1 MAQTFEY
8 LLLPL
13 KRQYIGIFG
22 ADQEANR
29 AEMALHLPSRCV
41 GRAEAQ
47 YADAAKRDEDTW
59 MQTRSRGDRL
69 QQLHYP
75 PGVDP
80 AADRSRLA
88 VPAHRRRRPNT
99 KVTNFFCMNFFI
111 TDPIRLES
119 YQLYFF
125 TVLFFSGKTRPGRG
139 FSYQLYFDTTTSPF
153 TPAVYSG
160 QKKPLSNIERG
171 PLYQIP
177 ME

>member
-41 GRAEAQ
+41 GRAAAQ

-99 KVTNFFCMNFFI
+99 KVTNFCCMKFFYYRPYPPRKLP
-111 TDPIRLES
+111 T
-119 YQLYFF
+119 
-125 TVLFFSGKTRPGRG
+125 LFFSLR
-139 FSYQLYFDTTTSPF
+139 YFL
-153 TPAVYSG
+153 AVK
-160 QKKPLSNIERG
+160 QALEVVLVTNFI
-171 PLYQIP
+171 LILHFVL
-177 ME
+177 